1 MCLSSVAGIR
11 DRLGGYR
18 VVVGP
23 LESMSDHVMTGE
35 RLFIVPGLLVREPV
49 PSEDIAELIDKVQ
62 RYLIAHGGYSP

>member
-23 LESMSDHVMTGE
+23 LEDMRYHVMTGE
-35 RLFIVPGLLVREPV
+35 RLFIVPDLLVREPV
-49 PSEDIAELIDKVQ
+49 PSEDVAGLVDKVQ
-62 RYLIAHGGYSP
+62 WYMVTHGGYSP